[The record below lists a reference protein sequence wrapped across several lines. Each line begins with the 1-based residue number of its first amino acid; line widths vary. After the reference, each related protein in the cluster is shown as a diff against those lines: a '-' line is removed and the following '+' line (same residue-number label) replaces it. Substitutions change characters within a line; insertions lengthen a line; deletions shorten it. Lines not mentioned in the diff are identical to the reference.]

1 MPLLK
6 AKLMGTKS
14 IFIAAVALGFPV
26 SVFAEVLA
34 SGSVYF
40 DSPQSYADV
49 KRLAAQGDNRGI
61 AELIAARHV
70 SQAVPHDLEVSVPAA
85 GPAPYGLVE
94 FRFPGEPTPHWAL
107 PNGLK
112 ASSPALS
119 PTEPV
124 PGPNPRQAPSPA
136 SGASDVRRA
145 VRHGKRRVHHRD
157 WRLVNRHQRQPGV
170 GFGHGRERYGAA
182 LRPEGSAGLAGAS
195 RLDRPGRV
203 PWGWIRT
210 GIGRRKIDRGGG
222 TAGKNRHHHDHPGFA
237 GAL

>member
-1 MPLLK
+1 MTTCPAMAPRLPLRAARRPAITVANGWLPMPLLK

-94 FRFPGEPTPHWAL
+94 FRFPGEPTPPLGPAERPQSKL
-107 PNGLK
+107 PGSFANR
-112 ASSPALS
+112 
-119 PTEPV
+119 T
-124 PGPNPRQAPSPA
+124 GPRAQPA
-136 SGASDVRRA
+136 SGAEPGERSERRA
-145 VRHGKRRVHHRD
+145 PGRASRQAAGPPPRLAPGEPASTPARRWLRP
-157 WRLVNRHQRQPGV
+157 RPG
-170 GFGHGRERYGAA
+170 A
-182 LRPEGSAGLAGAS
+182 LRCSAPA
-195 RLDRPGRV
+195 
-203 PWGWIRT
+203 
-210 GIGRRKIDRGGG
+210 
-222 TAGKNRHHHDHPGFA
+222 
-237 GAL
+237 